1 MFLFEPISQLM
12 SKQTGIGTHFVNYVL
27 ENFKIYYMRLISIV
41 IFLFSLLVQQL
52 LRRKLA
58 HFARIPLKSGL
69 TGGQIATKMLH
80 DHGIYD
86 VKILSAQGQ
95 LTDHYNPLSKTVNL
109 SEEIYHGS
117 NAGAAAVAAHEC
129 GHAVQHAKGYAFL
142 QMRSAM
148 VPLLSFT
155 SRYMMWIIMIGILMM
170 RTTLLPLEIGIGLF
184 ALTTIFSFITL
195 PVEFDA
201 SRRALAWIDR
211 QGVVSSQEHTQAKE
225 ALWWAAMTYVLAAV
239 GSLAELLHL
248 ISILNR
254 RRD

>member
-1 MFLFEPISQLM
+1 MQ
-12 SKQTGIGTHFVNYVL
+12 
-27 ENFKIYYMRLISIV
+27 LISIA
-41 IFLFSLLVQQL
+41 IFLFSLLIQQL

-58 HFARIPLKSGL
+58 HFASIPLKSGL
-69 TGGQIATKMLH
+69 TGAQIATKMLH
-80 DHGIYD
+80 DYGINE
-86 VKILSAQGQ
+86 VKLISTNGK

-148 VPLLSFT
+148 VPFLSFT

-170 RTTLLPLEIGIGLF
+170 KTTLLPLEIGIGLF
-184 ALTTIFSFITL
+184 ALMTIFSFITL

-211 QGVVSSQEHTQAKE
+211 QGVVSSQEHAQAKE
-225 ALWWAAMTYVLAAV
+225 ALWWAAMTYVLAAL